1 LSAAFSERYEIRR
14 RWRMARASRPPKNA
28 IRATGRDQMMPPAA
42 PEAGVTPV
50 LVGGGVA
57 ALVGEGVGVGATVG
71 ATVGGAGVGGAGV
84 AAAAMTSTLA
94 KASLQNTIAG

>member
-1 LSAAFSERYEIRR
+1 MLPDSSEED
-14 RWRMARASRPPKNA
+14 P
-28 IRATGRDQMMPPAA
+28 
-42 PEAGVTPV
+42 TPV

-71 ATVGGAGVGGAGV
+71 ATVGGAAVGGAAV

-94 KASLQNTIAG
+94 VASLQGVRAR

>member
-1 LSAAFSERYEIRR
+1 
-14 RWRMARASRPPKNA
+14 MARASRPPKNA
-28 IRATGRDQMMPPAA
+28 IRATGRDQMMLPVA

-57 ALVGEGVGVGATVG
+57 ALVGEGVGVG